1 MLTERRKKRNTVP
14 AVSIVIPTCNEEK
27 YLQMLLESIKRQG
40 FKDMEVI
47 VSDAPSKDKTQDIS
61 KKFGCKIV
69 KPSSLPSVA
78 RNLGAKAAK
87 AKYLLFID
95 ADIILPD
102 GFLLQILD
110 NFKNRN
116 YVCASVSYK
125 PLSSRL
131 VDKAAFL
138 LINLSSWL
146 IQRVSPHGAG
156 WCIIIRK
163 DVFEKVGGFNPAYRI
178 CEDHDLIKRAAKMGR
193 FGFMLDSF
201 VWVST
206 RRFDKEGRLKYF
218 AKVAAVTVLY
228 NIFGIE
234 KTQRLFNYEFG
245 NF

>member
-1 MLTERRKKRNTVP
+1 MSTAHRTEGNMAP
-14 AVSIVIPTCNEEK
+14 AISIVIPTYNEEK
-27 YLQMLLESIKRQG
+27 YLQMLLESIKRQR

-47 VSDAPSKDKTQDIS
+47 VSDAPSKDKTQNIA

-69 KPSSLPSVA
+69 KPSSLPGVA

-87 AKYLLFID
+87 AKYLLFVD
-95 ADIILPD
+95 ADIILPK
-102 GFLLQILD
+102 GFLSQLIG
-110 NFKNRN
+110 NFKNKN
-116 YVCASVSYK
+116 YVCASVRYK
-125 PLSSRL
+125 PLSSRF
-131 VDKAAFL
+131 VDKAAFFSS
-138 LINLSSWL
+138 NLFCWL
-146 IQRVSPHGAG
+146 FQRVSPFGAG

-206 RRFDKEGRLKYF
+206 RRFNKEGRLKYF
-218 AKVAAVTVLY
+218 AKVVAITVLY
-228 NIFGIE
+228 NIFGVE
-234 KTQRLFNYEFG
+234 KTQKLFDYEFG

>member
-1 MLTERRKKRNTVP
+1 MLTERRKEGNIVP
-14 AVSIVIPTCNEEK
+14 AVSIVIPTYNEEK
-27 YLQMLLESIKRQG
+27 YLHMLLESIKRQR
-40 FKDMEVI
+40 FKDIEVI
-47 VSDAPSKDKTQDIS
+47 VSDAPSKDKTQNIA

-87 AKYLLFID
+87 AKYLLFVD
-95 ADIILPD
+95 ADVILPE
-102 GFLLQILD
+102 GFLSRIIS
-110 NFKNRN
+110 NFKNKN

-138 LINLSSWL
+138 LINLFSWL
-146 IQRVSPHGAG
+146 FQRVSPHGAG

-163 DVFEKVGGFNPAYRI
+163 NVFEKIGGFNTAYRI
-178 CEDHDLIKRAAKMGR
+178 CEDHDLIKRAAKIGR
-193 FGFMLDSF
+193 FGFMLNNF

-218 AKVAAVTVLY
+218 AKVVAIIVLY
-228 NIFGIE
+228 NIFGVE
-234 KTQRLFNYEFG
+234 KAQKLFGYEFG
-245 NF
+245 KF